1 MSFKNKIVALKKLLD
16 TLRVPEEGREL
27 YIDKDQ
33 ELAFFKDCLIPDAE
47 DPQLFGFKIVFEP
60 TLTSYVVK

>member
-1 MSFKNKIVALKKLLD
+1 MSFKDKIVRLKKLLD
-16 TLRVPEEGREL
+16 AQLVPKEGREL

-47 DPQLFGFKIVFEP
+47 DPRLFGFKIVFEP